1 MCIIVIISVL
11 AFLRKRPVKIPL
23 ESSVN
28 NVLRMLCHFLI
39 TSIHG
44 TLTSN
49 SLLRKRMMVNS
60 PFLTYLS
67 TTLRVIVFF
76 QFFIKKIYTGLLT
89 NFFSF
94 TPSCYKIGLI
104 RTLIDRFYKINNT
117 SSGLQNDLNK
127 LSDTLKCNSFPSH
140 IIDRTF
146 KRYLDGS
153 FSQKSRNTND
163 DNNTRYFKL
172 PFVCHYSKI
181 AKLKLR
187 QLTKRF
193 CKSDL
198 TIKLVFTSFKIQNM
212 FSVKDRTPVALK
224 SMVVYQFSCRH
235 FSTRI
240 KENTEGDKN

>member
-1 MCIIVIISVL
+1 MLTTPSVSF
-11 AFLRKRPVKIPL
+11 AT
-23 ESSVN
+23 N
-28 NVLRMLCHFLI
+28 RMLCHFLI

-60 PFLTYLS
+60 PLLTYLL

-76 QFFIKKIYTGLLT
+76 QFFIKKTYTGLLT

-104 RTLIDRFYKINNT
+104 QTLIDRIYKINNT

-127 LSDTLKCNSFPSH
+127 LSDTLKRNSFPSH

-153 FSQKSRNTND
+153 FPQKSRNTND

-172 PFVCHYSKI
+172 PFVGHYSKT

-198 TIKLVFTSFKIQNM
+198 TIKLVFTSFKIKNM
-212 FSVKDRTPVALK
+212 FSVKVPL
-224 SMVVYQFSCRH
+224 
-235 FSTRI
+235 
-240 KENTEGDKN
+240 